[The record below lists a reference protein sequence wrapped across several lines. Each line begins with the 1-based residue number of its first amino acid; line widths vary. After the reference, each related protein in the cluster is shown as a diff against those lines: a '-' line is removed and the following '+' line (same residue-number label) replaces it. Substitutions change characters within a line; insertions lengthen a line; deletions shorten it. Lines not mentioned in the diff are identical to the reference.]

1 MRAHH
6 HIRDQ
11 RRRQSAHNDDD
22 EKRRGEEDREK
33 TYSIQL
39 FARKLVDL
47 IDVHGETIDDGAG
60 YGFDTGLNH
69 SVPY

>member
-1 MRAHH
+1 MTTSR
-6 HIRDQ
+6 RDEG
-11 RRRQSAHNDDD
+11 RKIGK
-22 EKRRGEEDREK
+22 KRKE

-39 FARKLVDL
+39 FAGKLVDL